1 VSVLGGG
8 ESPFRDDGGSADPR
22 VAAALAAFGAGLGS
36 EHAALSALAG
46 SRLLVPVVAVPSEPE
61 ARGGDWTEE
70 RGSLRPSDEGRRR
83 LKGRR
88 RRAREALSEPGCA
101 GDHAE
106 AGPGQAGGGD
116 RGSEMS
122 LPTLIGHDGRPA
134 IPAFTCVE
142 ALARWD
148 AQARPVPAQ
157 AGLVWRA
164 AVDGSCAVVVD
175 IAGPVPLAVDGARL
189 AALAAG
195 RPVPR
200 PHQDPDVLSAVRA
213 AVAGQPAIA
222 GLRVAGGDPV
232 TAGDDPAAAGGDPV
246 TAGGDPAAAGGDPV
260 TAGGDPAAAGGD
272 PVTAGGDPAAAGH
285 AAGGRA
291 GEGCDLQ
298 IELTLAAGC
307 SLAAGDEAA
316 RLLGRALMEQLGG
329 RLRRGI
335 TIAVARPGGHPGP

>member
-1 VSVLGGG
+1 MLAWGPVGQGRRRGGPRVGRVSVLGGG
-8 ESPFRDDGGSADPR
+8 ESPFRDDDGSADPR
-22 VAAALAAFGAGLGS
+22 AAAALAAFGAGLGS

-46 SRLLVPVVAVPSEPE
+46 SRLLVPVVAVRSEPE
-61 ARGGDWTEE
+61 GREE
-70 RGSLRPSDEGRRR
+70 GAPRISRRPG
-83 LKGRR
+83 L
-88 RRAREALSEPGCA
+88 
-101 GDHAE
+101 
-106 AGPGQAGGGD
+106 AGPGGGD
-116 RGSEMS
+116 HGSEMS
-122 LPTLIGHDGRPA
+122 LPTLVGHDGRSA
-134 IPAFTCVE
+134 IPVFTCVD

-157 AGLVWRA
+157 AALVWRA

-189 AALAAG
+189 AALADG
-195 RPVPR
+195 RAVPR
-200 PHQDPDVLSAVRA
+200 PHQDPDVLDAVRA

-222 GLRVAGGDPV
+222 ELRVAD
-232 TAGDDPAAAGGDPV
+232 
-246 TAGGDPAAAGGDPV
+246 GDPAAAGD
-260 TAGGDPAAAGGD
+260 DLAAAGRAAS
-272 PVTAGGDPAAAGH
+272 AGP
-285 AAGGRA
+285 

-335 TIAVARPGGHPGP
+335 TIAVAGPGGHPGP

>member
-1 VSVLGGG
+1 MLAWGPVGQGRRRVGPRVGRVSVLGGG
-8 ESPFRDDGGSADPR
+8 ESPFRDDDGSADPR
-22 VAAALAAFGAGLGS
+22 AAAALAAFGAGLGS

-61 ARGGDWTEE
+61 GA
-70 RGSLRPSDEGRRR
+70 
-83 LKGRR
+83 K
-88 RRAREALSEPGCA
+88 
-101 GDHAE
+101 DHPE
-106 AGPGQAGGGD
+106 AGPGRGGGGD
-116 RGSEMS
+116 RGGEMS

-134 IPAFTCVE
+134 IPVFTCVD

-157 AGLVWRA
+157 AALVWRA

-189 AALAAG
+189 AALADG

-200 PHQDPDVLSAVRA
+200 PYQDPDVLGAVQA
-213 AVAGQPAIA
+213 AAAGQAAIA
-222 GLRVAGGDPV
+222 RFRVADGDPV
-232 TAGDDPAAAGGDPV
+232 TAGDDPAAAGRAAS
-246 TAGGDPAAAGGDPV
+246 AG
-260 TAGGDPAAAGGD
+260 T
-272 PVTAGGDPAAAGH
+272 
-285 AAGGRA
+285 

-298 IELTLAAGC
+298 IELALAAGC

-316 RLLGRALMEQLGG
+316 RLLARAVMEQVGG

-335 TIAVARPGGHPGP
+335 TIAVARPGGHPGPLPVAGSTACCTG

>member
-1 VSVLGGG
+1 MRPQLLPLTAGPQQQGYLRGCWRGARSVRAAAGAGPRVGRVSVLGGG
-8 ESPFRDDGGSADPR
+8 ESLFRDDDGSADPR
-22 VAAALAAFGAGLGS
+22 AAAALAAFGAGLGS
-36 EHAALSALAG
+36 EHAALSALAD
-46 SRLLVPVVAVPSEPE
+46 SRLLVPVVAV
-61 ARGGDWTEE
+61 RNQQ
-70 RGSLRPSDEGRRR
+70 EGA
-83 LKGRR
+83 K
-88 RRAREALSEPGCA
+88 
-101 GDHAE
+101 DHPE
-106 AGPGQAGGGD
+106 AGPGRGGGGD

-134 IPAFTCVE
+134 IPVFTCVD

-157 AGLVWRA
+157 AALVWRA

-189 AALAAG
+189 AALADG

-200 PHQDPDVLSAVRA
+200 PYQDPDVLGAVQAAAAGQAAIARFRA
-213 AVAGQPAIA
+213 AD
-222 GLRVAGGDPV
+222 GDPV
-232 TAGDDPAAAGGDPV
+232 TAGDDPAAAGR
-246 TAGGDPAAAGGDPV
+246 AAG
-260 TAGGDPAAAGGD
+260 AGP
-272 PVTAGGDPAAAGH
+272 
-285 AAGGRA
+285 

-316 RLLGRALMEQLGG
+316 RLLARAVMEQVGG

-335 TIAVARPGGHPGP
+335 TIAVARPGGHPGPLPVAGSTACCTG